1 MIRLIPEY
9 EQFNNNTD
17 WRKEVKQFGLFQTH
31 YVSLSGGGEKANYR
45 LSAGYDHQVGSIIAQ
60 KLDRFTTRMALDYFV
75 NDRITISSDFALTYT
90 DNKKNSDDL
99 LKVAY
104 MKMPNAAIYD
114 EMLMAI
120 PWVHITRFP
129 GLWNAIRMTKTNWTH
144 SARL

>member
-1 MIRLIPEY
+1 
-9 EQFNNNTD
+9 
-17 WRKEVKQFGLFQTH
+17 
-31 YVSLSGGGEKANYR
+31 
-45 LSAGYDHQVGSIIAQ
+45 
-60 KLDRFTTRMALDYFV
+60 MALDYFV

-114 EMLMAI
+114 EDAYGNSLG
-120 PWVHITRFP
+120 TRFP